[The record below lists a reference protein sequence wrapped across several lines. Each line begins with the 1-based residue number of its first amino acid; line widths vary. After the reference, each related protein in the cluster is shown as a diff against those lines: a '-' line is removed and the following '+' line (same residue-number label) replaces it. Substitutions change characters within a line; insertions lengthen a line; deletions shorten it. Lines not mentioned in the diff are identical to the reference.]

1 MRLLRIDSSA
11 RAGSE
16 TGRLTAKFA
25 EEWLPKK
32 SMQMATCNHPSDL
45 VLRIA
50 CPSAERP
57 GLRNDSRVASFPNE
71 ENKRPV
77 SSNPEGTK
85 ENDPIFHSLI
95 ESGEKLTPRNPLA
108 TVGSLIF
115 QLLLLMAI
123 VVIPLFHTDPL
134 PKRER
139 LTMLYLQPPPA
150 AGAKATKIPA
160 PPKLRFTYTPTSIAI
175 PAPVH
180 ITQEAAPPPVSI
192 TGEVVGGV
200 PGGVVGGVPGGV
212 FSEMMGGPRSMP
224 LPANTPEPTPVKRIR
239 VASGVAEANLI
250 HDVSPQYP
258 PEAGRERIE
267 GAVVLLAV
275 IGTDG
280 CVQDVQVVSGRPI
293 LAQAAMEAV
302 KQWRYKPYLLNGVP
316 VEIDSRIT
324 INFTLAR
331 G

>member
-11 RAGSE
+11 RAGSV
-16 TGRLTAKFA
+16 TRRLTAKFA
-25 EEWLPKK
+25 EEWMTKE
-32 SMQMATCNHPSDL
+32 SMQMATCNHSSDL
-45 VLRIA
+45 VHRIEY
-50 CPSAERP
+50 PSAERP
-57 GLRNDSRVASFPNE
+57 GLRNDSRVASFANKENE
-71 ENKRPV
+71 RPV

-85 ENDPIFHSLI
+85 EDDLIFHNLI
-95 ESGEKLTPRNPLA
+95 ESGEKLATRSPWA

-123 VVIPLFHTDPL
+123 VVIPLFHAGPL
-134 PKRER
+134 LKRER

-150 AGAKATKIPA
+150 AGSKATKIQA
-160 PPKLRFTYTPTSIAI
+160 PPKVRSTYTPTIIAI

-180 ITQEAAPPPVSI
+180 ITPEAAPPPISI

-200 PGGVVGGVPGGV
+200 PGGLVGGVPGGV
-212 FSEMMGGPRSMP
+212 LSEMLGGPRSMP
-224 LPANTPEPTPVKRIR
+224 LPAKTPEPTPVKRIR

-250 HDVSPQYP
+250 HDVPPQYP

-267 GAVVLLAV
+267 GPVVLLAV

-280 CVQDVQVVSGRPI
+280 SVQDVQVVSGLPI

-302 KQWRYKPYLLNGVP
+302 KQWRYKPYLLNGAP

-324 INFTLAR
+324 INFTLSR